1 MASDNDRVH
10 DEFGLFRFLDCLS
23 RRPHVGI
30 LMIEYILIGFL
41 VGGSLVFIINSLRKQ
56 ITVGETEGQCDKCDP
71 S

>member
-1 MASDNDRVH
+1 
-10 DEFGLFRFLDCLS
+10 
-23 RRPHVGI
+23 
-30 LMIEYILIGFL
+30 MIEYILIGFL